1 MTRIY
6 TRLCQMCAMNVLIDA
21 DTVRSPELRHEVS
34 ATVMDPFLYAE
45 RDGRAVA
52 ATSALDAANIAKARP
67 ELEQTDVMS
76 ELGLRDLITGGMS
89 RAEALLEVRA
99 RACEAWGITEAA
111 VPGTFPLATAR
122 FLEARGITL
131 HVDDALFSAR
141 RRVKTVA
148 QLEGIKRATRA
159 AELGL
164 QAARDALREGLTC
177 DELRQIVRAAV
188 EPHAALGEF
197 TVATG
202 PDTATGHGSS
212 RGPISAGQPVIVDLW
227 PQDRETA
234 TFSDIARTFVVGEPD
249 PEIAR
254 WHRLVVEVLEDAL
267 AHVRPG
273 VEGKQ
278 LYARA
283 CDRFEA
289 EGFPTQRKPG
299 KALMEGFPTALGHGV
314 GLEVHEAP
322 GLGRSGEAFVAGDVI
337 TLEPFLCRPGFGGVQ
352 VEEIVLVTED
362 GAELLS
368 DHPRTL

>member
-1 MTRIY
+1 
-6 TRLCQMCAMNVLIDA
+6 MNVLIDA
-21 DTVRSPELRHEVS
+21 DTIRSPELRHEVP
-34 ATVMDPFLYAE
+34 AAILDPFLYGE
-45 RDGRAVA
+45 VDGRAFA
-52 ATSALDAANIAKARP
+52 AVSALDAPNIAKARP
-67 ELEQTDVMS
+67 ELEQVDLMS

-89 RAEALLEVRA
+89 RSEALLEVRA
-99 RACEAWGITEAA
+99 RACAAYGVTEAA

-122 FLEARGITL
+122 ILEARGIAL
-131 HVDDALFSAR
+131 HVDDALFAAR
-141 RRVKTVA
+141 RRQKTPT

-159 AELGL
+159 AEHGL
-164 QAARDALREGLTC
+164 RAAREALREGLTC
-177 DELRQIVRAAV
+177 EELRQIVRQAV

-212 RGPISAGQPVIVDLW
+212 TGPIASGRPVIVDLW
-227 PQDRETA
+227 PQDRATA

-254 WHRLVVEVLEDAL
+254 WHRLVLEVLEDAL
-267 AHVRPG
+267 AHVKPG
-273 VEGKQ
+273 IEGKQ
-278 LYARA
+278 VYARA

-299 KALMEGFPTALGHGV
+299 KHLMEGFPTALGHGV
-314 GLEVHEAP
+314 GLEVHEEP
-322 GLGRSGEAFVAGDVI
+322 GLGLTGVALQAGDVI

-362 GAELLS
+362 GAEVLS
-368 DHPRTL
+368 DHPRDL

>member
-1 MTRIY
+1 
-6 TRLCQMCAMNVLIDA
+6 MNVLIDA
-21 DTVRSPELRHEVS
+21 DTIRSPELRHEIP
-34 ATVMDPFLYAE
+34 AAILDPFLYGE
-45 RDGRAVA
+45 RDGKAFA

-67 ELEQTDVMS
+67 ELEQVDVMS
-76 ELGLRDLITGGMS
+76 ELGLRELITGGMS
-89 RAEALLEVRA
+89 RGEALLEVRA
-99 RACEAWGITEAA
+99 RACEAFGITEAV
-111 VPGTFPLATAR
+111 VPATFPLATAR

-131 HVDDALFSAR
+131 HVDDALFVAR
-141 RRVKTVA
+141 RRTKTAA
-148 QLEGIKRATRA
+148 QLEGIKRATTA
-159 AELGL
+159 AEHGL
-164 QAARDALREGLTC
+164 QAARDAVREGLTC
-177 DELRQIVRAAV
+177 TELRAIVRAAV

-212 RGPISAGQPVIVDLW
+212 TGPINPGQPVIVDLW
-227 PQDRETA
+227 PQDRETG

-249 PEIAR
+249 AEIAR
-254 WHRLVVEVLEDAL
+254 WHQLVLEVLEGAL
-267 AHVRPG
+267 AHVKPG
-273 VEGKQ
+273 IEGKA
-278 LYARA
+278 LHARA

-299 KALMEGFPTALGHGV
+299 KQLMEGFPTALGHGV

-322 GLGRSGEAFVAGDVI
+322 GLGRSGEALQAGDVI

-368 DHPRTL
+368 DHPRGF